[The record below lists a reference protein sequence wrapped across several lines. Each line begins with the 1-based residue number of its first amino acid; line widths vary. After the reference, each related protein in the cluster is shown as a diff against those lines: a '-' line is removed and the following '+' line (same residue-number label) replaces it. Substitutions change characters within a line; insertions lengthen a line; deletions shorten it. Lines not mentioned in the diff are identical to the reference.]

1 MPYRD
6 GSGPAGMG
14 AMTGRRLGSCA
25 GNRVPGQFNGGYGR
39 GCGPGHHRGFGLGC
53 GYYHRPYRPPVQT
66 EEGEKEYL
74 KSMAQSLE
82 GELKVIQERLNQL
95 AKEQE

>member
-6 GSGPAGMG
+6 GNGPAGMG
-14 AMTGRRLGSCA
+14 AMSGRRLGSCA
-25 GNRVPGQFNGGYGR
+25 G
-39 GCGPGHHRGFGLGC
+39 
-53 GYYHRPYRPPVQT
+53 YYQRPYRPPVQT

-74 KSMAQSLE
+74 KNMAQSLE
-82 GELKVIQERLNQL
+82 GELQVIQERLNQL